1 MKNLTKAIIKV
12 MAAVKGIE
20 KNMTI
25 GSGKN
30 AYNGV
35 KDKDVK
41 LAFNEAMT
49 KNGLCILPISI
60 EPDTKVERWVE
71 DTQWGPKQ
79 KQSIFCAVKTKYLLM
94 HESGESIEICGY
106 GHGIDPQDK
115 AAGKAQTYALKNAL
129 LYTFMTPVGTI
140 DDTDTT
146 HSDSIPVPQPK
157 PQPKPKKTPAKKSP
171 AKKAIK
177 DEQIQTIIEW
187 ANDKGYSIKNVESAY
202 KLTPAQKAT
211 ILQAIK

>member
-30 AYNGV
+30 SYQGV

-41 LAFNEAMT
+41 LAFNEAMS
-49 KNGLCILPISI
+49 KHGLCILPISI

-71 DTQWGPKQ
+71 ETQWGPRQ

-129 LYTFMTPVGTI
+129 LYTFLTPVGAI
-140 DDTDTT
+140 EDTDTT
-146 HSDSIPVPQPK
+146 HSDTIPVPQPK
-157 PQPKPKKTPAKKSP
+157 PKKAPAKKP
-171 AKKAIK
+171 IK
-177 DEQIQTIIEW
+177 DDQVQQIIEW
-187 ANDKGYSIKNVESAY
+187 ANAKGYGIKNVESAY
-202 KLTPAQKAT
+202 KLTAVQKAT
-211 ILQAIK
+211 ILQNIK

>member
-1 MKNLTKAIIKV
+1 MKQLTKAIIKV

-25 GSGKN
+25 GKGQNS
-30 AYNGV
+30 YQGV

-49 KNGLCILPISI
+49 TNGLCILPISI

-129 LYTFMTPVGTI
+129 LYTFMTPVGAI
-140 DDTDTT
+140 EDTDTT
-146 HSDSIPVPQPK
+146 HSDTIPVPQPK
-157 PQPKPKKTPAKKSP
+157 PKKAP

-177 DEQIQTIIEW
+177 DDQIQTIIDW
-187 ANDKGYSIKNVESAY
+187 ANSKGYGIKNVESAY
-202 KLTPAQKAT
+202 KLSPVQKAT
-211 ILQAIK
+211 ILKAIK

>member
-1 MKNLTKAIIKV
+1 MKQLTKAIIKV

-30 AYNGV
+30 AYTGV

-41 LAFNEAMT
+41 LAFNEAMS
-49 KNGLCILPISI
+49 KHGLCILPISI

-71 DTQWGPKQ
+71 ETQWGPRQ
-79 KQSIFCAVKTKYLLM
+79 KQSILCAVKTKYLLM

-129 LYTFMTPVGTI
+129 LYTFMTPVGAI
-140 DDTDTT
+140 EDTDTT
-146 HSDSIPVPQPK
+146 HSDTIPVPQPK
-157 PQPKPKKTPAKKSP
+157 PKKAP

-177 DEQIQTIIEW
+177 DEIQ
-187 ANDKGYSIKNVESAY
+187 
-202 KLTPAQKAT
+202 
-211 ILQAIK
+211 

>member
-30 AYNGV
+30 SYQGV

-49 KNGLCILPISI
+49 KHGLCILPISI
-60 EPDTKVERWVE
+60 EPDTKVERWVDE
-71 DTQWGPKQ
+71 TQWGPRQ
-79 KQSIFCAVKTKYLLM
+79 KQSVFCAVKTKYLLM

-129 LYTFMTPVGTI
+129 LYTFLTPVGAI
-140 DDTDTT
+140 EDTDST
-146 HSDSIPVPQPK
+146 HSDTIPVPQPK
-157 PQPKPKKTPAKKSP
+157 HQKAPVKKAPAKKP
-171 AKKAIK
+171 IK
-177 DEQIQTIIEW
+177 DDQVQQIIDW
-187 ANDKGYSIKNVESAY
+187 ANSKGYTIKNVESAY
-202 KLTPAQKAT
+202 KLTPTQKAT
-211 ILQAIK
+211 ILQNIK

>member
-1 MKNLTKAIIKV
+1 MKQLAKAIIKV

-25 GSGKN
+25 GKGQNSYQGD
-30 AYNGV
+30 
-35 KDKDVK
+35 KDKEVK

-49 KNGLCILPISI
+49 KHGLCILPISI

-71 DTQWGPKQ
+71 ETQWGPRQ

-129 LYTFMTPVGTI
+129 LYTFMTPVGAI
-140 DDTDTT
+140 EDTDTT
-146 HSDSIPVPQPK
+146 HSDTIPVPQPK
-157 PQPKPKKTPAKKSP
+157 PKKAP

-177 DEQIQTIIEW
+177 DEQIQTIIDW
-187 ANDKGYSIKNVESAY
+187 AKDKGYKIKNVESAY
-202 KLTPAQKAT
+202 KLSPVQKAT
-211 ILQAIK
+211 ILKAIQ

>member
-30 AYNGV
+30 SYQGV

-49 KNGLCILPISI
+49 KHGLCILPISI

-71 DTQWGPKQ
+71 ETQWGPRQ

-129 LYTFMTPVGTI
+129 LYTFLTPVGAI
-140 DDTDTT
+140 EDTDST
-146 HSDSIPVPQPK
+146 HSDTIPVPQPK
-157 PQPKPKKTPAKKSP
+157 PKKAPAKKP
-171 AKKAIK
+171 IK
-177 DEQIQTIIEW
+177 DDQVQQIIDW
-187 ANDKGYSIKNVESAY
+187 ANSKGYGIKNVESAY
-202 KLTPAQKAT
+202 KLTAVQTKRKNLT
-211 ILQAIK
+211 EH

>member
-30 AYNGV
+30 AYTGV

-41 LAFNEAMT
+41 LAFNEAMS
-49 KNGLCILPISI
+49 KHGLCILPISI

-71 DTQWGPKQ
+71 ETQWGPRQ

-129 LYTFMTPVGTI
+129 LYTFLTPVGAI
-140 DDTDTT
+140 EDTDST
-146 HSDSIPVPQPK
+146 HSDTIPVPQPK
-157 PQPKPKKTPAKKSP
+157 PKKAPAKKP
-171 AKKAIK
+171 IK
-177 DEQIQTIIEW
+177 DDQVQQIIDW
-187 ANDKGYSIKNVESAY
+187 ANSKGYGIKNVESAY
-202 KLTPAQKAT
+202 KLTAVQKAT
-211 ILQAIK
+211 ILQKIK